1 MMRNFG
7 KVAVLMGGD
16 SAEREISLKSGS
28 AVLEALQRQ
37 GVDAHKVDAGDDL
50 LQQLKEGC
58 FDRAFIILHGRGGE
72 DGVVQGALEQID
84 MPYTGSGV
92 LGSSLGMD
100 KYRCK
105 LLWSGCQLPTPPFV
119 VMQSEADVA
128 LADELG
134 YPQMIKPAHEGS
146 SIGMSRV
153 LQRDELKQAWQ
164 AASQYDGLVLAE
176 AYIDGPEYT
185 IAILGDEALPVIRL
199 ETPNVFYDYEA
210 KYHSDSTQYH
220 SPCGLSSEKEL
231 AIQQLALQAF
241 QVSGAKG
248 WGRVDL
254 MLDSREA
261 PWLIE
266 INTVPGMTGHSLVPM
281 AAKAAGISFDQLVIK
296 ILATS
301 MGEQ

>member
-1 MMRNFG
+1 MRRDFG

-28 AVLEALQRQ
+28 AVLKALQHQ
-37 GVDAHKVDAGDDL
+37 GVDAHKVDAGSDL
-50 LQQLKEGC
+50 LQQLKQGH
-58 FDRAFIILHGRGGE
+58 FDRAFIMLHGRGGE
-72 DGVVQGALEQID
+72 DGVVQGALEQIG
-84 MPYTGSGV
+84 MPYTGSGI

-105 LLWSGCQLPTPPFV
+105 LLWSGCQLPTPSFV
-119 VMQSEADVA
+119 VMRCEADVI
-128 LADELG
+128 LANELG

-153 LQRDELKQAWQ
+153 LQQDELKQAWQ
-164 AASQYDGLVLAE
+164 VASQYDDWVLAE
-176 AYIDGPEYT
+176 TYIDGPEYT
-185 IAILGDEALPVIRL
+185 IAIIDDEALPVIRL
-199 ETPNVFYDYEA
+199 ETPNEFYDYEA
-210 KYHSDSTQYH
+210 KYQSNSTQYH
-220 SPCGLSSEKEL
+220 SPCGLSSEKES

-254 MLDSREA
+254 MLDSCET

-266 INTVPGMTGHSLVPM
+266 VNTVPGMTGHSLVPM
-281 AAKAAGISFDQLVIK
+281 AAKAAGISFDQLVLK

-301 MGEQ
+301 MEER